1 LFFWAS
7 LYYQYVPEGKEY
19 PVLLRKL
26 MPSGGLAGALLDYL
40 SGSDKEQVL
49 LDWNEF
55 AEKKW

>member
-1 LFFWAS
+1 
-7 LYYQYVPEGKEY
+7 
-19 PVLLRKL
+19 

-55 AEKKW
+55 AEKKNGRW